1 MAAAAAAA
9 AAAAVVVVVV
19 IFVAPELNKFDE
31 PTRGTYS
38 GISAENTVEGL
49 CISSL

>member
-9 AAAAVVVVVV
+9 DAAVVFVV
-19 IFVAPELNKFDE
+19 VAPELNKFDE
-31 PTRGTYS
+31 PTR